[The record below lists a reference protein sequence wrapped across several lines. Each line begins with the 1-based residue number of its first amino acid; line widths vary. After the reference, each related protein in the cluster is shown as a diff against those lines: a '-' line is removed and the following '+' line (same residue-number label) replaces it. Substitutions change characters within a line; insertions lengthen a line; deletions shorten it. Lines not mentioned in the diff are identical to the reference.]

1 MSTKNVLQVG
11 DDFAMAFE
19 DAEKHVAWI
28 GRCNQL
34 YIANVSVALWLSF
47 ESLFVWMIFQRM

>member
-19 DAEKHVAWI
+19 DAGKHFFPGSVVAI
-28 GRCNQL
+28 SC
-34 YIANVSVALWLSF
+34 IANVSVALWLSF